1 MGAPLALEPEL
12 GYRPFTIIAPST
24 ALVSAL
30 ANDPAIPDATEDFP
44 ESHIAALPAV
54 FLAAD
59 YKWELDGQWSPI
71 RIGEPVPE
79 LDAAFPEARRF
90 GMTAA
95 ANPGQIIRADTDNR
109 SGDEALQQ
117 TLTRLGLV
125 HRPAFVAAHSR
136 IWKAYNWLV
145 IDPDE
150 ATFDALTREFG
161 QIGSLLWPRGQ
172 PVRLRMRARRPQT
185 VAEHAY
191 IDWVGDG
198 EIGDGARAKPTAS
211 P

>member
-1 MGAPLALEPEL
+1 MN
-12 GYRPFTIIAPST
+12 
-24 ALVSAL
+24 AL
-30 ANDPAIPDATEDFP
+30 ANDSAIPEANEDFP

-54 FLAAD
+54 FMAAV
-59 YKWELDGQWSPI
+59 YKWELDGIWSSI
-71 RIGEPVPE
+71 RIGEPAPE
-79 LDAAFPEARRF
+79 LDAAFPEAARF

-95 ANPGQIIRADTDNR
+95 ANPGQIIRADTENR
-109 SGDEALQQ
+109 SADEALQQ
-117 TLTRLGLV
+117 TLTRLGLT

-161 QIGSLLWPRGQ
+161 QIGSLLWLRGQ
-172 PVRLRMRARRPQT
+172 PVRLRMRAPRPET
-185 VAEHAY
+185 MAGHPH
-191 IDWVGDG
+191 IDWVGDDRG
-198 EIGDGARAKPTAS
+198 NRSAWAKPPAS